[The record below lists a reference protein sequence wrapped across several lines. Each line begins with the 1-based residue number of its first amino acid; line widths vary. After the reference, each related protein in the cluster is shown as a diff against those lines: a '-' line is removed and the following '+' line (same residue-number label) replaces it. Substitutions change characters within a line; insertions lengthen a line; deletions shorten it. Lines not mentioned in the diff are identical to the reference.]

1 MTSNMQRN
9 GKTGL
14 IFGINLVIV
23 GLIILLNKLGALNL
37 NFKKIISIIS
47 VTYGAYLGYSGFG
60 LNSNKKVF
68 WGSIFLSSMRSISFL
83 ICSNL

>member
-14 IFGINLVIV
+14 IFGIILVIV

-37 NFKKIISIIS
+37 NLKKDHFNNICN
-47 VTYGAYLGYSGFG
+47 LRG
-60 LNSNKKVF
+60 LSWILWLWSKLK
-68 WGSIFLSSMRSISFL
+68 
-83 ICSNL
+83 